1 MLRMPKQTP
10 SIPNETLWAHLGD
23 RSALSDEL
31 WLIAAQVGM
40 LLGRSTDQLA
50 EDRKVGNPPPFK
62 KDGGSIRY
70 RLGSVRDHM
79 FNTQEFKTT
88 TEAKIAAN
96 KLPLGTFASLWEWA
110 DNAQPDDLRLFYVRR
125 GERPIDFWQSLLL
138 GDELSDNDR
147 CEWIRADDYRNLCD
161 DQFLSRNL
169 EDQVASIDSETFG
182 MRVEFAKFLDDVAE
196 LRLEQISPSRIAEAP
211 FDKIT
216 DAIHLHWIRQIL
228 NKADEQHSFTGFVSM
243 VTLREAYAAKVDAW
257 TIPMGIEMLLN
268 VSKGPR
274 QADGASGNQEISF
287 FIRQATEAA
296 FSGTLPFTVS
306 RYGDIVIKPKDYL
319 AWARD
324 NNLPIDLKVEEA
336 IESQILGSISP
347 KKKPGRPNDPEL
359 RMRGRDWR
367 RAAYQIIKNSVKRVT
382 FIEAARQIANN
393 KTLALGYEME
403 TIRKQITAELMRADG
418 YDLKK

>member
-1 MLRMPKQTP
+1 MPKQTP
-10 SIPNETLWAHLGD
+10 SIPNEILWSHLGD
-23 RSALSDEL
+23 RATLSDEL
-31 WLIAAQVGM
+31 WLIASQVGM

-70 RLGSVRDHM
+70 RLGSIRDHM
-79 FNTQEFKTT
+79 FNSPEFTT
-88 TEAKIAAN
+88 TTQAKITAN
-96 KLPLGTFASLWEWA
+96 RKHLISFASLWNWA
-110 DNAQPDDLRLFYVRR
+110 DNAQPEDLRLFYIRR

-138 GDELSDNDR
+138 GDELSDDDR
-147 CEWIRADDYRNLCD
+147 CEWLPADEYRNLCD

-169 EDQVASIDSETFG
+169 EDLVASIDPETSSL
-182 MRVEFAKFLDDVAE
+182 RVEFAKFLDDVAE

-228 NKADEQHSFTGFVSM
+228 NNADEPNSLTGVMSM

-268 VSKGPR
+268 VSKGPQ
-274 QADGASGNQEISF
+274 QAGSDSRSKEISF
-287 FIRQATEAA
+287 FIRQATDAA
-296 FSGTLPFTVS
+296 FFGKLPSKVS
-306 RYGDIVIKPKDYL
+306 KYGDIVIKPKDYL

-324 NNLPIDLKVEEA
+324 NNLPVDPKVEAA
-336 IESQILGSISP
+336 IDCQTLGSISP
-347 KKKPGRPNDPEL
+347 KQKPGRPRDPDL
-359 RMRGRDWR
+359 RLRGRDWR
-367 RAAYQIIKNSVKRVT
+367 RAAYELIKKSDKRVT
-382 FIEAARQIANN
+382 FVEAANKIAKD
-393 KTLALGYEME
+393 KTLSLGYPME
-403 TIRKQITAELMRADG
+403 TIRKQLTAEQMLADG

>member
-1 MLRMPKQTP
+1 MPKQTP
-10 SIPNETLWAHLGD
+10 TIPNEVLWSRLGD
-23 RSALSDEL
+23 RTTLSDEL

-40 LLGRSTDQLA
+40 LLGKSTDQLA

-79 FNTQEFKTT
+79 FNAQEFKTT

-96 KLPLGTFASLWEWA
+96 KLPMGTFASLWEWA
-110 DNAQPDDLRLFYVRR
+110 DNAQPEDLRLFYVRR

-138 GDELSDNDR
+138 GDELSDDDR

-169 EDQVASIDSETFG
+169 EDLVASIDPELTG
-182 MRVEFAKFLDDVAE
+182 MRVEFAQFLDDVAE
-196 LRLEQISPSRIAEAP
+196 LRLEEISPSRIAEAP

-216 DAIHLHWIRQIL
+216 NGIHLYWIRQIL
-228 NKADEQHSFTGFVSM
+228 NNADDQNSFTGVMNM
-243 VTLREAYAAKVDAW
+243 VTLREAYAAKVDGW

-268 VSKGPR
+268 VTKGPGQTESDSR
-274 QADGASGNQEISF
+274 SQEIRF
-287 FIRQATEAA
+287 FIRQATDAA
-296 FSGTLPFTVS
+296 YFGTLPSKVS
-306 RYGDIVIKPKDYL
+306 QYGDIVVKPKDYL

-324 NNLPIDLKVEEA
+324 NNLPIDPKVEKA
-336 IESQILGSISP
+336 IDCQTLGSISP
-347 KKKPGRPNDPEL
+347 KQQPGRPKEAEL
-359 RMRGRDWR
+359 PMRGRDWR
-367 RAAYQIIKNSVKRVT
+367 RAAYQIIKNSDERISFKG
-382 FIEAARQIANN
+382 AAEIIS
-393 KTLALGYEME
+393 KDKKLALGYKEG
-403 TIRKQITAELMRADG
+403 TIRKQITADLMRADG

>member
-1 MLRMPKQTP
+1 MPKQTP
-10 SIPNETLWAHLGD
+10 TIPNEVLWSRLGD
-23 RSALSDEL
+23 RSTLSDEL

-40 LLGRSTDQLA
+40 LLGRSSDQLA

-70 RLGSVRDHM
+70 RLGTVRDHM
-79 FNTQEFKTT
+79 FNAQEFKNT

-96 KLPLGTFASLWEWA
+96 KLPLGTFASLWDWV

-138 GDELSDNDR
+138 GDALSDDDR
-147 CEWIRADDYRNLCD
+147 CEWIRADDYRDLCD

-169 EDQVASIDSETFG
+169 EDLIASIDPELTG
-182 MRVEFAKFLDDVAE
+182 MRVEFVKFLDDVAE

-216 DAIHLHWIRQIL
+216 DDIHLYWIRQIL
-228 NKADEQHSFTGFVSM
+228 NNADDQNSFTGVM
-243 VTLREAYAAKVDAW
+243 NMMTLREAYAAKVDGW

-268 VSKGPR
+268 VTKGPR
-274 QADGASGNQEISF
+274 QTESDSRSQEISF
-287 FIRQATEAA
+287 FIRQATDAA
-296 FSGTLPFTVS
+296 FFGKLPSKVS
-306 RYGDIVIKPKDYL
+306 KYGDIVIKPKDYL

-324 NNLPIDLKVEEA
+324 NNLPVDPKVEEA
-336 IESQILGSISP
+336 IDCQTLGSISP
-347 KKKPGRPNDPEL
+347 KQKPGRPRDPDL
-359 RMRGRDWR
+359 RLRGRDWR
-367 RAAYQIIKNSVKRVT
+367 RVAYELIKKSDKRVT
-382 FIEAARQIANN
+382 FVEAATKIAKD
-393 KTLALGYEME
+393 KTLSLGYPME
-403 TIRKQITAELMRADG
+403 TIRKQLTAEQMLADG